1 MNARMRRL
9 DLCCKLLG
17 PLAISLVAIASTEV
31 AIWATLGMNLA
42 SVIVE
47 YVAIEQVSLKNTL
60 RPRRTQVHT
69 S

>member
-17 PLAISLVAIASTEV
+17 PLAISLIAIASTEV

-47 YVAIEQVSLKNTL
+47 YIAIEQVNMKTILPPSHN
-60 RPRRTQVHT
+60 QVQ
-69 S
+69 SS